1 MPDSAECGE
10 GPLQGRTTNERGRIP
25 GTGLRH
31 AGRPGDP
38 RRSASQAHRYPRGL
52 GIPGRHAHVQGQARS
67 ALSLPG
73 LFDPR
78 PAQEGVRG
86 GARGQPA
93 LRARNLPRRR
103 ADHARGRR
111 PARARRRRRTGRM
124 GGRDAPLRRGCD
136 PRPVGGSG
144 PDRCRTGGRT
154 RPRGGGGACNGDRG
168 RRPPLGEGVG
178 RLYRGTRR
186 GLRRDARPVSGG
198 GGRRPRAREPR
209 RLCPHPSAP
218 GRARQPRSGPPHSRR
233 SSSGQH
239 RPARRP
245 PGAVRCH
252 RIQPAD
258 RVRRR
263 ALRSGVPA
271 DGFDRARTETRGEFG
286 AQSLPLCD
294 RTSRRL
300 RRSCN
305 ATVLLVDAR
314 GHSRQG
320 DGSAAAIGEQPGKR
334 TRSRAMRANT
344 STLRAS

>member
-1 MPDSAECGE
+1 MRRGAAPR
-10 GPLQGRTTNERGRIP
+10 GRTTNGRRRIP

-52 GIPGRHAHVQGQARS
+52 GIPGRHAHVQGQARGT
-67 ALSLPG
+67 LSLPG

-86 GARGQPA
+86 GVRGQPA
-93 LRARNLPRRR
+93 LRAGNLPRRR

-111 PARARRRRRTGRM
+111 PARARRRRRSGRM

-144 PDRCRTGGRT
+144 PDRHGTGRCA
-154 RPRGGGGACNGDRG
+154 RPHRGGGARDGARSRCRS
-168 RRPPLGEGVG
+168 LGESAG
-178 RLYRGTRR
+178 RLYRRARR
-186 GLRRDARPVSGG
+186 GLRRDARSVSARGR
-198 GGRRPRAREPR
+198 RRPRAREPCG
-209 RLCPHPSAP
+209 LCPHPSAP

-271 DGFDRARTETRGEFG
+271 DGSRPRA
-286 AQSLPLCD
+286 D
-294 RTSRRL
+294 
-300 RRSCN
+300 
-305 ATVLLVDAR
+305 
-314 GHSRQG
+314 
-320 DGSAAAIGEQPGKR
+320 
-334 TRSRAMRANT
+334 
-344 STLRAS
+344 